1 MEDNMDTGFD
11 EFAAA
16 FDGDD
21 GYQTDTTEETAQT
34 ETNEETTE
42 EPGGEAQ
49 ETPENDESSR
59 EETASESEEPGADG
73 GGKPDSTIPEQK
85 FTIKVNKE
93 ERQLS
98 LAEMTEFAQKG
109 ADYDRV
115 KNQLETSRQSEQSL
129 RAQLD
134 EQQDYMDVLHL
145 ISEQTSTPMD
155 QLMDQLHMNLLK
167 GKGMSEAEAKAEIR
181 AAKAEKQLKAV
192 ADQKAKEKAA
202 SDDNAARVQREVTEF
217 RKQFP
222 DVQITNELCEKLAP
236 DIQAGMSMLGA
247 YLKMEN
253 ARKDAEIA
261 ELQRKQAAETQNK
274 KNREKSPGS
283 QTDSGGQRTK
293 SDFDEFIA
301 AFM

>member
-1 MEDNMDTGFD
+1 MENNMDTGYD

-16 FDGDD
+16 FDGGD
-21 GYQTDTTEETAQT
+21 GYQTDTAEETAQT

-42 EPGGEAQ
+42 EPSGEAQ
-49 ETPENDESSR
+49 ETPESGDSSG
-59 EETASESEEPGADG
+59 EEPVSESEEPGTEG
-73 GGKPDSTIPEQK
+73 GEKPDEPISEQK

-98 LAEMTEFAQKG
+98 IAEMTEFAQKG

-115 KNQLETSRQSEQSL
+115 KNQLETSRQSEQTL

-134 EQQDYMDVLHL
+134 EQQGYMDVLKL
-145 ISEQTSTPMD
+145 ISEQTNTPMD
-155 QLMDQLHMNLLK
+155 QLIDQLHVNFLK

-192 ADQKAKEKAA
+192 TEQKSSEKAA
-202 SDDNAARVQREVTEF
+202 AENNTARAQRDLAEF

-222 DVQITNELCEKLAP
+222 DVQITQELCEKLAP

-261 ELQRKQAAETQNK
+261 ELQRKQAADTQNK

-293 SDFDEFIA
+293 SDFDEFMA

>member
-1 MEDNMDTGFD
+1 MEDSMDAGFE
-11 EFAAA
+11 EFEAA
-16 FDGDD
+16 FDGGD
-21 GYQTDTTEETAQT
+21 GNQTDTVEETAQP
-34 ETNEETTE
+34 ETQEDTA
-42 EPGGEAQ
+42 PEAQ
-49 ETPENDESSR
+49 EATEGDDIFGR
-59 EETASESEEPGADG
+59 EESGQAEDG
-73 GGKPDSTIPEQK
+73 GAKGEEKPESGETEQK

-93 ERQLS
+93 EREVT

-115 KNQLETSRQSEQSL
+115 KGQLETSRQAEQAL

-134 EQQDYMDVLHL
+134 EQQGYMDVLQI
-145 ISEQTSTPMD
+145 ISEQTNTPMD

-167 GKGMSEAEAKAEIR
+167 GKGMSDAEAKAEIR
-181 AAKAEKQLKAV
+181 AAKAEKQLKTVTQQQSA
-192 ADQKAKEKAA
+192 EKAA
-202 SDDNAARVQREVTEF
+202 ADSNAARAQRDLAEF

-222 DVQITNELCEKLAP
+222 DVPITSELCDKLTP

-261 ELQRKQAAETQNK
+261 ELQRKQAAAEQNK
-274 KNREKSPGS
+274 KNRAQSPGS

-293 SDFDEFIA
+293 TDFDEFMA
-301 AFM
+301 AFA